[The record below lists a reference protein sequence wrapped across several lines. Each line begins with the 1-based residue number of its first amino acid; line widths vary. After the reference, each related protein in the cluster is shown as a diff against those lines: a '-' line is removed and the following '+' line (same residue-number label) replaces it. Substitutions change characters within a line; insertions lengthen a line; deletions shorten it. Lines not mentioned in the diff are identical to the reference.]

1 MVAAKH
7 QIMTRN
13 QLEKMDSEQ
22 PVQNFLL
29 LQDEIL
35 GNQIE
40 VLQQSNTINKRPG
53 DLSKKIQDLLNENN
67 VIKSIL
73 TVAENT
79 SNLLKSN
86 TEKLNEQL
94 INRTSPV

>member
-1 MVAAKH
+1 MVAAKR

-40 VLQQSNTINKRPG
+40 VLQQSNTINKRPR

>member
-1 MVAAKH
+1 MAAKR

-13 QLEKMDSEQ
+13 QLDSEQ

-35 GNQIE
+35 GNQTE
-40 VLQQSNTINKRPG
+40 VLQLSNTINKRPG
-53 DLSKKIQDLLNENN
+53 DLSKKLQDLLNENN

-86 TEKLNEQL
+86 TKKLNEQL

>member
-1 MVAAKH
+1 M
-7 QIMTRN
+7 
-13 QLEKMDSEQ
+13 
-22 PVQNFLL
+22 
-29 LQDEIL
+29 
-35 GNQIE
+35 
-40 VLQQSNTINKRPG
+40 LQQSNTINKRPG